1 MSSLLDELMA
11 AAERRARHIPRFLHR
26 AGDANAAG
34 DANGAKGTSG
44 AVGVRGRF
52 ARAVRGRE
60 RLHVIGEFKR
70 ASPSAGKLTSRGPVD
85 VAQEYAAAGVTA
97 LSVVTEPTR
106 FAGSLEDLRRVAAH
120 IALPVLCKD
129 FIASE
134 RQIEAVAEAGAA
146 AVLLIVRALDGGR
159 LKEFAA
165 AAAELGLDVLAECA
179 DAKEVE
185 RALALDDALIGVNNR
200 DLATLEVDV
209 ARAPRLLKRVPPE
222 RIAVAESGYASAADL
237 APLDGVADAVLVGT
251 ALLRGGDVA
260 AFVRRKP

>member
-26 AGDANAAG
+26 ALGAGDAKGAG
-34 DANGAKGTSG
+34 DANGTL
-44 AVGVRGRF
+44 GVRGRF
-52 ARAVRGRE
+52 ARAVRGRGRG

-70 ASPSAGKLTSRGPVD
+70 ASPSAGKLTSRGPLD
-85 VAQEYAAAGVTA
+85 VAQEYASAGVAA

-106 FAGSLEDLRRVAAH
+106 FAGSLDDLRRVAARVS
-120 IALPVLCKD
+120 LPVLCKD

-134 RQIEAVAEAGAA
+134 RQIEAAAEAGAA
-146 AVLLIVRALDGGR
+146 AVLLIVRALDGEKLR
-159 LKEFAA
+159 EFAA
-165 AAAELGLDVLAECA
+165 AAEELGLDVLAECA
-179 DAKEVE
+179 DAQEVE
-185 RALALDDALIGVNNR
+185 RALALPDALIGVNNR

-260 AFVRRKP
+260 AFTRRRA

>member
-26 AGDANAAG
+26 AIGAVG
-34 DANGAKGTSG
+34 TNGAI
-44 AVGVRGRF
+44 GVRGRF

-70 ASPSAGKLTSRGPVD
+70 ASPSAGRLTSRGPID
-85 VAQEYAAAGVTA
+85 VAQEYAASGVAA

-106 FAGSLEDLRRVAAH
+106 FAGSLDDLRRVAPRV
-120 IALPVLCKD
+120 ALPILCKD
-129 FIASE
+129 FIAAVP
-134 RQIEAVAEAGAA
+134 QIEAAAEAGAA

-159 LKEFAA
+159 LREFAA
-165 AAAELGLDVLAECA
+165 AAAELGLDVLAECS
-179 DAKEVE
+179 DAKEIE
-185 RALALDDALIGVNNR
+185 RALALDEALIGVNNR
-200 DLATLEVDV
+200 DLATLEIDV
-209 ARAPRLLKRVPPE
+209 ARAPRLLKSVPPE

-251 ALLRGGDVA
+251 ALLKGGDVA
-260 AFVRRKP
+260 AFTRRRP